1 MTKSAEEMNVHEAGL
16 QSEKG
21 QPARTSSP
29 VYNFLPSAFQIR
41 LQPLDLVRRSLSH
54 YSLRS
59 PTRIASLVMVR
70 RESEDT
76 LTARDEPVVG
86 RSCLVDSEEIEVPGI
101 CWKFARHGKALH
113 TEDLHHEIG

>member
-1 MTKSAEEMNVHEAGL
+1 MTKSAEEMTVHEAYL
-16 QSEKG
+16 QSERG
-21 QPARTSSP
+21 QPAWTSSP
-29 VYNFLPSAFQIR
+29 VYSLLPSALQIK

-59 PTRIASLVMVR
+59 PTRVTSLVMVR

-76 LTARDEPVVG
+76 LAARDEPVDG
-86 RSCLVDSEEIEVPGI
+86 RSCSVDSEEIEVPGI

-113 TEDLHHEIG
+113 TEALHHEIG